1 VIYTNRF
8 SSHAS
13 VSTLSRHSTEAV
25 VVLNGASHLR
35 PLEGAPGKSEVV
47 LRTFPSAFEDDNG
60 NFERDDNEKAEAFN
74 LAIAVTRPL
83 QGAAKAKAA
92 DAKSADDEKSGS
104 DEDKD
109 GKPDAKKDDHKKA
122 DEDEE
127 PAEMRAFVIADAD
140 VFSDLVMFRFR
151 TNRFLAA
158 DAVRWLGG
166 EESLAGE
173 FESEEDVR
181 VEQTKQADMTWFY
194 SSIFGVPLLVLVA
207 GLFTS
212 HRLRRGGAK

>member
-1 VIYTNRF
+1 VI
-8 SSHAS
+8 
-13 VSTLSRHSTEAV
+13 
-25 VVLNGASHLR
+25 LNGSSHLR
-35 PLEGAPGKSEVV
+35 TLEGAPGKSEVT
-47 LRTFPSAFEDDNG
+47 LRSFASAFEDDNG
-60 NFERDDNEKAEAFN
+60 NFVRDDEEVAEAFN
-74 LAIAVTRPL
+74 LAVAVTRPL
-83 QGAAKAKAA
+83 EGAVP
-92 DAKSADDEKSGS
+92 
-104 DEDKD
+104 
-109 GKPDAKKDDHKKA
+109 KPV
-122 DEDEE
+122 DEE
-127 PAEMRAFVIADAD
+127 PADQDDEADEKKDEPLPEEMRAFVIADAD
-140 VFSDLVMFRFR
+140 AFSDLVMYRFR

-212 HRLRRGGAK
+212 QRLRRGGAK

>member
-1 VIYTNRF
+1 LYTNRF

-13 VSTLSRHSTEAV
+13 VSTLSRHSAEAV
-25 VVLNGASHLR
+25 VILNGASHLR
-35 PLEGAPGKSEVV
+35 TLEGAPGKSEVA
-47 LRTFPSAFEDDNG
+47 LRSFPSAFQDDNG
-60 NFERDDNEKAEAFN
+60 NFSRDDKETAEAFN
-74 LAIAVTRPL
+74 LAVAVTRPMGEPPPARPQAEKGKDGEDG
-83 QGAAKAKAA
+83 QGKDGEEKDARKKEA
-92 DAKSADDEKSGS
+92 DAL
-104 DEDKD
+104 
-109 GKPDAKKDDHKKA
+109 PT
-122 DEDEE
+122 
-127 PAEMRAFVIADAD
+127 EMRAFVIADAD
-140 VFSDLVMFRFR
+140 AFSDLVMFRFR

-158 DAVRWLGG
+158 DAIRWLGG

-173 FESEEDVR
+173 FENEEDVR